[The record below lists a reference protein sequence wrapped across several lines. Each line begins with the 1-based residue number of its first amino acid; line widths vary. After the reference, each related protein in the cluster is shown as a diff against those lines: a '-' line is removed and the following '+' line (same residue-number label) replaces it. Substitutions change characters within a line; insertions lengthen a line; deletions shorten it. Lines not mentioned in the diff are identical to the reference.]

1 MRIISQN
8 SMIDVPYEVCAFS
21 IGENIN
27 GFNIYARSKF
37 LDEKPC
43 LYATYNSEAK
53 ALKAMEMLRS
63 AYVGLPILF
72 QNVDM
77 NESVVDKL
85 KEWKRNGIVLIHD
98 NAEVKIEQV
107 NNAIFQFPKDEEIE
121 V

>member
-8 SMIDVPYEVCAFS
+8 SMIDVPYEACAFS

-43 LYATYNSEAK
+43 LYATYNSEEK
-53 ALKAMEMLRS
+53 ALKAMEMLREEYQKYYS
-63 AYVGLPILF
+63 
-72 QNVDM
+72 N
-77 NESVVDKL
+77 
-85 KEWKRNGIVLIHD
+85 NGGGMMATANFYIQPFAFNHPKV
-98 NAEVKIEQV
+98 
-107 NNAIFQFPKDEEIE
+107 FQFPQDEEIE